1 MQPNDKSSFTRR
13 SFLQTSAVAASA
25 TQAFTIASP
34 AQVRGVGK
42 EMLRL
47 GILGVGMR
55 GSQAVL
61 DTWAG
66 NDNVQL
72 VAIGELFK
80 DRLDGG
86 IANMKQKAPQQFE
99 KKFKVDPEHMFLGF
113 DAYKKV
119 LAKRHR
125 HHHDLHAA
133 GLPPDAFHRR
143 GGSQKAHLLREA
155 VRHRSGQRAQAHGGR
170 QEGGGAEAG
179 GGLGRAAAFA

>member
-1 MQPNDKSSFTRR
+1 MESGGDSSITRR
-13 SFLQTSAVAASA
+13 SFMGSAAVAGSA
-25 TQAFTIASP
+25 APAFTIVKP
-34 AQVRGVGK
+34 EQMRGVDR

-66 NDNVQL
+66 NENVQL

-86 IANMKQKAPQQFE
+86 IANLKQKAPQQFE
-99 KKFKVDPEHMFLGF
+99 RKFKVDPDRMFIGF

-119 LAKRHR
+119 LAADIDVLMICTRRRITRCISSPRWKPGSTSFARSPSAPIRSMYASSWTPPGKR
-125 HHHDLHAA
+125 
-133 GLPPDAFHRR
+133 
-143 GGSQKAHLLREA
+143 
-155 VRHRSGQRAQAHGGR
+155 RS
-170 QEGGGAEAG
+170 
-179 GGLGRAAAFA
+179 